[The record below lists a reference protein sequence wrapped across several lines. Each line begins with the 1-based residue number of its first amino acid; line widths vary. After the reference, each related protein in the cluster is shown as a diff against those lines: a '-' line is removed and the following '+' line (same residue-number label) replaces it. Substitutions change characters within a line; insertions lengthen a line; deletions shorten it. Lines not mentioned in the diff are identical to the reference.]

1 MSEITFDAVDKI
13 YNGTTVA
20 VEDFNLE
27 IEDGEFLT
35 LVGPSGSGK
44 STLLRMV
51 AGLEEITEG
60 EIRIG
65 DTVVNRLPPRDR
77 DIAMVFQN
85 YALYPHLTVQE
96 NMAFGLKRSTDLP
109 KAEVESRVREAAE
122 LMGIGDLLQDKPKH
136 LSGGQRQRVAT
147 GRAIVR
153 EPAVFLFD
161 EPLSNLDAKL
171 RKHMRTE
178 LQRLQQ
184 KLDTT
189 AIYVTHDQEEAMTM
203 SDRIAILNV
212 GVLQQ
217 VGTPREVYNRPRNAF
232 VAQFIGSPSMN
243 MFVSSLEQ
251 TRDGARFVGDITVPI
266 SDQQAEVITRQ
277 SNSDEFLLGIRP
289 EHIHVHE
296 EPTDESIRAQVDIIE
311 PLGSNDLLYFEL
323 EDSTDVEKVVADS
336 IDIGEDEQ
344 SDEEEH
350 KVFIEPN
357 SIPIEYERSDE
368 PVHLTFETQHL
379 HVFDPKTGVNVGL
392 KDTPV
397 TGVQTES
404 VAEADD

>member
-1 MSEITFDAVDKI
+1 MSRILFEDVTKVYNGKTMAVD
-13 YNGTTVA
+13 
-20 VEDFNLE
+20 EFNLE

-51 AGLEEITEG
+51 AGLEEITSG
-60 EIRIG
+60 EINIG
-65 DTVVNRLPPRDR
+65 GTIVNRLPPRDR

-85 YALYPHLTVQE
+85 YALYPHLKVEE

-109 KAEVESRVREAAE
+109 KEEIYKRVQEAAE
-122 LMGIGDLLQDKPKH
+122 LMGIEELLEDKPKH

-178 LQRLQQ
+178 LQRLQHE
-184 KLDTT
+184 LDTT

-203 SDRIAILNV
+203 SDRIAILNH
-212 GVLQQ
+212 GELQQ
-217 VGTPREVYNRPRNAF
+217 VGTPREVYNEPRNAF

-243 MFVSSLEQ
+243 MFVSKLEQ
-251 TRDGARFVGDITVPI
+251 TAEGAKFTGDIDVPI
-266 SDQQAEVITRQ
+266 SEQRAKTITDQSAET
-277 SNSDEFLLGIRP
+277 EFLLGIRP
-289 EHIHVHE
+289 EHITVHT
-296 EPTDESIRAQVDIIE
+296 EPTEDSVPAQVDIIE

-323 EDSTDVEKVVADS
+323 DNSTNVEEVVADS
-336 IDIGEDEQ
+336 VKIGEDEQ

-350 KVFIEPN
+350 KAFIEPN
-357 SIPIEYERSDE
+357 SISTEYERSDK
-368 PVHLTFETQHL
+368 PVYLTFDTEHM
-379 HVFDPKTGVNVGL
+379 HVFDPQTGENVGMENPTIA
-392 KDTPV
+392 DTS
-397 TGVQTES
+397 TES
-404 VAEADD
+404 IAQADD